1 MFEIY
6 IRLSRQGYFVVM
18 TIMYDIMHRSLM
30 LRINVTINV
39 IQVKDL
45 ESFIEAVTPSSAPIV
60 AGHSFGGMVIHL
72 FT

>member
-1 MFEIY
+1 
-6 IRLSRQGYFVVM
+6 M